1 MEMRQPAQAVYGG
14 RLWRP
19 VLNLEFARLVQ
30 QSLGTSALV
39 LSYVFVYIIA
49 IISQYDIY
57 GRASLT
63 DMAIADFLHGHG
75 LSGQDVLDYSPQYCR
90 LDVHVQ
96 TMMLSPDAAS
106 KNVSSEMH
114 SAGTRQ
120 WHIPST
126 AVVWGMRAW
135 SSAPFL
141 PVASPQLTST

>member
-1 MEMRQPAQAVYGG
+1 MIAMKFVQILQTRHVAQVAMHSQV
-14 RLWRP
+14 
-19 VLNLEFARLVQ
+19 ASQ
-30 QSLGTSALV
+30 GTGVVTVHNAN
-39 LSYVFVYIIA
+39 
-49 IISQYDIY
+49 
-57 GRASLT
+57 
-63 DMAIADFLHGHG
+63 MAIADFLHIHLHG
-75 LSGQDVLDYSPQYCR
+75 LSGQDVLDYNPQYCR

-96 TMMLSPDAAS
+96 TMMLNPDAAS